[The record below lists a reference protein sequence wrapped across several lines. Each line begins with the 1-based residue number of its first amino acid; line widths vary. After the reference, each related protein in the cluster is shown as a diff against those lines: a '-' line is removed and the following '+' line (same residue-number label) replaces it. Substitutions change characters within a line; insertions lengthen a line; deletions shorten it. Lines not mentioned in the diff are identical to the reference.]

1 MSAKTIEVRITPESL
16 IGCKSEHIA
25 EATVV
30 STLRAAGIP
39 VVGVF
44 VYRGV
49 SRGTMARRYE
59 KHTGTHVFVWRDS
72 LPKNQDLFKDQQA
85 A

>member
-1 MSAKTIEVRITPESL
+1 MSTQTIEVRITPESL

-49 SRGTMARRYE
+49 SHGIIERRYDLS
-59 KHTGTHVFVWRDS
+59 TGTHVFVWRDS
-72 LPKNQDLFKDQQA
+72 PPENKDLFKDQQA